1 MAQAIIQQQPVDGD
15 FDDAVDPESDIS
27 GDDSGMETDVDD
39 TVHVGGK
46 LLLGPLPQNTCD
58 VEMGKITSLLPVTS
72 RNDVRV

>member
-39 TVHVGGK
+39 TVHVGGNGLQAQFQTHLK
-46 LLLGPLPQNTCD
+46 RTIKD
-58 VEMGKITSLLPVTS
+58 MFFI
-72 RNDVRV
+72 